1 MKVCHILGVEF
12 EYEIDQESGLFL
24 RLVLLVL
31 DAQIYFARK
40 PYQPIHTSRRTVII
54 SWRLGA
60 MIGGLIFW
68 LFCSIT
74 GAIMAATT
82 AAIGEGME

>member
-31 DAQIYFARK
+31 DAQFYFARK
-40 PYQPIHTSRRTVII
+40 PHQPIHTSRRTVVL
-54 SWRLGA
+54 SWTLGA

-74 GAIMAATT
+74 VEIIALFIHRRLK
-82 AAIGEGME
+82 